1 LLACAQVGLAG
12 LPMVLILMGLADGLA
27 GPSNCSIT
35 QIMAGSVATGRWMG
49 LQNAVGNVAGI
60 LAPIITGYIV
70 AATGQYTL
78 ALVIAS
84 VVALVGAFAWV
95 VLMPAVVPVPWGA
108 ERAV

>member
-1 LLACAQVGLAG
+1 
-12 LPMVLILMGLADGLA
+12 MV
-27 GPSNCSIT
+27 SRVHRNCSIT
-35 QIMAGSVATGRWMG
+35 QIMAGSWRR
-49 LQNAVGNVAGI
+49 AVGWGCRMLWHVAGI
-60 LAPIITGYIV
+60 LHDNHRLHV